1 MTGDGFAITVD
12 PMRLSR
18 LLAALIALLVSV
30 AVPASAWVSCVA
42 DQSDAVMTQM
52 ACCKAAKPN
61 CGTASK
67 GTMEC
72 CKTGTHADQQNVG
85 KVLTVANPLK
95 TAVFSPASPLAPQ
108 PLLARESH
116 EPRMLFAG
124 TTSPPRFAFSALL
137 I

>member
-1 MTGDGFAITVD
+1 
-12 PMRLSR
+12 MRLSR
-18 LLAALIALLVSV
+18 FLVALIALVASV
-30 AVPASAWVSCVA
+30 AVPASALLSCVA
-42 DQSDAVMTQM
+42 DRNDAVMTQM
-52 ACCKAAKPN
+52 ACCKTAKPN

-72 CKTGTHADQQNVG
+72 CKTGTHADEQNVA

-95 TAVFSPASPLAPQ
+95 TMFLSPASILVQLPR
-108 PLLARESH
+108 LARQPH
-116 EPRMLFAG
+116 EPVMLFAG